1 MRLGFRVNLD
11 EQIVLVSCLV
21 LSSRG
26 KYVLKPAAGFCL
38 ASALF
43 HVGTEIE
50 VGFNFQGL
58 QGKFLGQKCDCL
70 ELPAYSKQ

>member
-11 EQIVLVSCLV
+11 EQMVLISCLV

-26 KYVLKPAAGFCL
+26 KYVLKPAAGSCL

-43 HVGTEIE
+43 HTGTGID
-50 VGFNFQGL
+50 VGFNFSM
-58 QGKFLGQKCDCL
+58 
-70 ELPAYSKQ
+70 PAR